1 MTTIAFDATAAF
13 LNRADSLA
21 KAGNWKEIATEC
33 EAFRAQ
39 NGSLP
44 EAAFLSSLAAFHRD
58 DIVAAVREA
67 EEAFDGNP
75 EVSEFAG
82 WLAALYVMVGN
93 LAKSSYY
100 GKLTGALPSSPRVLA
115 WMPSSLPTF
124 ADTFVEIEE
133 MPLLRRALSAA
144 AAGRWAEAES
154 WCRQHIVF
162 EANHLDGHLSLA
174 HCLFVQG
181 RFQSAAQGLRAALHN
196 LPRNPQLASLLG
208 QALTEIGRFAE
219 SHAMHDWAMSL
230 DPENPTIAAAA
241 LNGLF
246 ADPSVDAAEA
256 AAATRAWTARF
267 SMAPG
272 ALGPVPVVRRKS
284 RLTVGWLL
292 GSIGR
297 SSAGGALAVLQARH
311 NSQRFRFVGFGHG
324 LLTDPHNLVF
334 QKAMDTWHDVKGT
347 DTYTLGAMLAA
358 EDVDILVDLT
368 GLNNPEV
375 LIGLGARM
383 APVQLSWGGV
393 PVGAGGGAFDGLVS
407 DSVLDPEGE
416 PAPYSERPFLL
427 RLGSVLAELPGDE
440 LPLAGGAADPSLTFV
455 ADVTLGELSPDTVAA
470 WARILHA
477 VPYSM
482 LLLADRDFRDAA
494 NTERLIELFG
504 MFGLAHRVDVGTFDT
519 AADLF
524 AQGDIALLP
533 PGSTRPE
540 LALAALWAGLPVVAL
555 AGQGRHRRK
564 VDSLLHGLGLG
575 GETLAKDA
583 QGLCDLAVRWAGD
596 AEGRRAFRDGIR
608 ARLKS
613 SPAFDA
619 QARAADLEA
628 VLEAAWEEA
637 CRKAGA

>member
-1 MTTIAFDATAAF
+1 MTMIASEAAAAF
-13 LNRADSLA
+13 LNRADPLA
-21 KAGNWKEIATEC
+21 KAENWEEVATEC

-44 EAAFLSSLAAFHRD
+44 EAAFLSSLAAFHRN

-75 EVSEFAG
+75 EVSEFAA

-100 GKLTGALPSSPRVLA
+100 GKMAGALPSNPVVLA
-115 WMPSSLPTF
+115 WMPPSLPTF

-133 MPLLRRALSAA
+133 MPLLQRALSAA
-144 AAGRWAEAES
+144 SLNRWAEAES

-162 EANHLDGHLSLA
+162 EPHHLDGHLSLA

-181 RFQSAAQGLRAALHN
+181 RFQSAAQGLRGALHD
-196 LPRNPQLASLLG
+196 LPQNPRLASLLG
-208 QALTEIGRFAE
+208 QALTEVGRFGE
-219 SHAMHDWAMSL
+219 SRAVHDWAMSL
-230 DPENPTIAAAA
+230 DPENPMIAATA
-241 LNGLF
+241 LLGLF
-246 ADPSVDAAEA
+246 ADPSVGASEA
-256 AAATRAWTARF
+256 AAATRAWTTRF
-267 SMAPG
+267 AMATG
-272 ALGPVPVVRRKS
+272 ALGPVPVARRKS

-292 GSIGR
+292 GGIGR
-297 SSAGGALAVLQARH
+297 SSVGGALAVLQARH

-347 DTYTLGAMLAA
+347 DAYTLGAMLAA
-358 EDVDILVDLT
+358 EDADIVVDLT

-393 PVGAGGGAFDGLVS
+393 PLGAGGVAFDGLIS

-416 PAPYSERPFLL
+416 PAPYSERPIRL
-427 RLGSVLAELPGDE
+427 RLGSILAELPGDE
-440 LPLAGGAADPSLTFV
+440 LPLAAGAADQPLTFA
-455 ADVTLGELSPDTVAA
+455 ADVTLGELSPDTVAV

-477 VPYSM
+477 VPQSM

-519 AADLF
+519 VAELF

-555 AGQGRHRRK
+555 AGNGRHRRR
-564 VDSLLHGLGLG
+564 VDSLLHGLGLA
-575 GETLAKDA
+575 GETLADDV

-596 AEGRRAFRDGIR
+596 AEGRQAFRDGIR

-628 VLEAAWEEA
+628 ALEGAWEEA
-637 CRKAGA
+637 CAKAGA